1 MACKE
6 AKAFDKRVVLLM
18 TLKHDECY
26 SKIVGFVRA
35 WMSLAVIRSNNLMLP
50 GARVVRAFR
59 PEIMDGAVFSAMEG
73 KV

>member
-35 WMSLAVIRSNNLMLP
+35 WMSLAIIHLNPLMLR
-50 GARVVRAFR
+50 GAKV
-59 PEIMDGAVFSAMEG
+59 GHVFGILLHCA
-73 KV
+73 